1 MLKAWFAGILI
12 AGVCAA
18 AAPAPD
24 CKLVAAW
31 AQRGAVRSY
40 EADNLFEYMD
50 GNAEGYLLYGF
61 QTMKGVTCTK
71 GGISVVIDV
80 SDFGDADSA
89 YGFFSSNRDLRVASA
104 KIGAG
109 GQIIPRRAIFVK
121 DRYYVEVAVNQEGD
135 HTAALTEWSAAWEK
149 LVPGSSTPPV
159 ALSWF
164 PAGKQQSM
172 RLIPESVMGIRALK
186 RGYAGIYDYGKAF
199 VVIEESPE
207 TASAALQKV
216 KARFVDTTPAK
227 VGDESFQV
235 TDKYLGRLCF
245 FRKGRYLA
253 GWANVADGQSPE
265 TLSTEL
271 SQKLP

>member
-1 MLKAWFAGILI
+1 MLKVWCAGILI

-18 AAPAPD
+18 APAPD
-24 CKLVAAW
+24 CKLVAGW
-31 AQRGAVRSY
+31 TQRGAARSF
-40 EADNLFEYMD
+40 EAENLFEYMD

-80 SDFGDADSA
+80 SDFGDSDSA
-89 YGFFSSNRDLRVASA
+89 YGFFSSNRDLRVAST

-121 DRYYVEVAVNQEGD
+121 DRYYAEMAVNQEGD
-135 HTAALTEWSAAWEK
+135 HTAALTDWSTALEK
-149 LVPGSSTPPV
+149 LVPGSSTPPL

-164 PAGKQQSM
+164 PAEKQQSL

-186 RGYAGIYDYGKAF
+186 RGYAGVYDYGKAF
-199 VVIEESPE
+199 VVIEESAE
-207 TASAALQKV
+207 TAAAALQKV
-216 KARFVDTTPAK
+216 KARFTDTTPAK
-227 VGDESFQV
+227 VGDESFQAN
-235 TDKYLGRLCF
+235 DKYLGHLCF
-245 FRKGRYLA
+245 FRKGRYIA

-265 TLSTEL
+265 TLAL
-271 SQKLP
+271 VLAGKLP

>member
-1 MLKAWFAGILI
+1 MLKAWCAGILM
-12 AGVCAA
+12 AGICA

-24 CKLVAAW
+24 CKLVSGW
-31 AQRGAVRSY
+31 TQRGAARSY

-89 YGFFSSNRDLRVASA
+89 YGFFSSNRDLRVPSA

-121 DRYYVEVAVNQEGD
+121 DRYYAEMAVNQEGD
-135 HTAALTEWSAAWEK
+135 HTATLTEWSAALEK
-149 LVPGSSTPPV
+149 LVPGNSTPPV

-164 PAGKQQSM
+164 PAEKQQSL

-186 RGYAGIYDYGKAF
+186 RGYAGVYEYGKAF
-199 VVIEESPE
+199 VVIEETAE
-207 TASAALQKV
+207 TAAAALQKV
-216 KARFVDTTPAK
+216 KARFTDTTPAK

-235 TDKYLGRLCF
+235 NDKYLGRLCF
-245 FRKGRYLA
+245 FRKGRYIA
-253 GWANVADGQSPE
+253 GWANVADGQSAE
-265 TLSTEL
+265 TLAQQLAE
-271 SQKLP
+271 KLP

>member
-1 MLKAWFAGILI
+1 MLKAWFAGILM

-24 CKLVAAW
+24 CKLVAGW
-31 AQRGAVRSY
+31 TQRGAARSY

-61 QTMKGVTCTK
+61 QAMKGVTCTK

-80 SDFGDADSA
+80 SDFGDPDSA
-89 YGFFSSNRDLRVASA
+89 YGFFSSNRDLRVPSA

-121 DRYYVEVAVNQEGD
+121 GRYYAEMAVNQEGD
-135 HTAALTEWSAAWEK
+135 HTAALTDWSAALEN
-149 LVPGSSTPPV
+149 LVPGSATPPV

-164 PAGKQQSM
+164 PADKQQSL
-172 RLIPESVMGIRALK
+172 RLVPESVMGIRALK
-186 RGYAGIYDYGKAF
+186 RGYAGVYDYGKAF
-199 VVIEESPE
+199 VVTEESPE
-207 TASAALQKV
+207 TAAAALQKV
-216 KARFVDTTPAK
+216 KARFTDTTPAK

-245 FRKGRYLA
+245 FRKGRNIA
-253 GWANVADGQSPE
+253 GWANVAEGQSPE
-265 TLSTEL
+265 TLASAL
-271 SQKLP
+271 AGKLP